1 MLTSNVLVLTKILY
15 HVIEDVITN
24 SNICVWCN
32 FFVNSL
38 VCHGYQPVLM
48 PKGASTRLSS
58 EAAGVAELMAT
69 A

>member
-15 HVIEDVITN
+15 HVIKDVITN

-32 FFVNSL
+32 FIVDGL

-48 PKGASTRLSS
+48 PKGAST
-58 EAAGVAELMAT
+58 
-69 A
+69 